1 MKKTIIAFLVSL
13 MSFGIANAKTIDYL
27 VTGTPGGTAYDNAEL
42 FVPILEKETGFKF
55 NKVIVDSAVGATI
68 YLKKSK
74 NPSVWIQNTLDHESV
89 GNELQA
95 TPESWIGT
103 GWGRAM
109 AFCSNEALDEAV
121 ARLKAGKRL
130 TFAVSN
136 SYGQHLIDPLVDVTG
151 TPMKFVP
158 YGSSGKS
165 LKGFVAGDTDMLF
178 TNMPK
183 AVSGVTKNGISCWAN
198 TGPTKIL
205 DMEPMATLFPEY
217 KYNDIQT
224 FTYLDSANMS
234 ESDVAT
240 LRAAWQNVLKNEAVA
255 GHIKNK
261 KLFHPS
267 VYGDLTPTEWAAKLD
282 KAGKNWVGK

>member
-1 MKKTIIAFLVSL
+1 MKKIIVAFFVSFL
-13 MSFGIANAKTIDYL
+13 TLTSANAKTIDYL

-42 FVPILEKETGFKF
+42 FIPILEKETGYKFK
-55 NKVIVDSAVGATI
+55 KIIVDSAVGATI

-89 GNELQA
+89 GNELRA
-95 TPESWIGT
+95 SSESWLGT

-109 AFCSNEALDEAV
+109 TFCSNDSLDGAV
-121 ARLKAGKRL
+121 AKLKAGKRL

-136 SYGQHLIDPLVDVTG
+136 SYGQHLIDPLVSVTG

-205 DMEPMATLFPEY
+205 DMEPMADLFPEY

-224 FTYLDSANMS
+224 FTYLDSANMNQ
-234 ESDVAT
+234 SDVAK
-240 LRAAWQNVLKNEAVA
+240 LRAAWQNVLKSENVA
-255 GHIKNK
+255 GHITKK

-267 VYGDLTPTEWAAKLD
+267 VYGQLSPTEWAAKLD